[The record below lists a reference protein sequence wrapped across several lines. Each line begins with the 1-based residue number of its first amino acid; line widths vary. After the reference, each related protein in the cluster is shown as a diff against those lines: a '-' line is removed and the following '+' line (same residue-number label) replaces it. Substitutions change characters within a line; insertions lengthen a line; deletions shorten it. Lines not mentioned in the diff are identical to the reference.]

1 MKNGFVLLMAL
12 TLTGGAAFADAPFD
26 VTNPSFEDSTITWQE
41 PDYWTLFFGGGAAE
55 PVYHEGDPA
64 NANYGE
70 DYVEIINNGIGW
82 AGIHMEAGQEVDVS
96 YYDEVEM
103 SIWARSADGST
114 ITNGLVMKLEFYAT
128 QGEGYVDGSTPVEE
142 IYLDVSSTWTPY
154 SLTATIPAGMNY
166 ARGVLITPFEQPG
179 AAVYV
184 DDMWISQFPIPCDP
198 VACGTPLGPNP
209 ANGSIQSALNAPA
222 YGHLPVT
229 QLSWSFY
236 SPNTLGVRVRFEKEP
251 TGVYDPNWTSG
262 VYTALANDAQTVDLS
277 TLTTLPLDDD
287 SLYSWQVETTDSS
300 RINGDWV
307 VEGNVWLFRVGC
319 PYDIV
324 GHVDN
329 NCLVNLVD
337 VSMMAANWLID
348 CINDPADPAC
358 IVP

>member
-1 MKNGFVLLMAL
+1 MIMAACL
-12 TLTGGAAFADAPFD
+12 ASVAFADAPAD
-26 VTNPSFEDSTITWQE
+26 ITNPSFEEDTAGICDAWTESADNYDGISYIT
-41 PDYWTLFFGGGAAE
+41 
-55 PVYHEGDPA
+55 GDAA
-64 NANYGE
+64 NANFGDDYYQVQNVGSWGVIHTALGE
-70 DYVEIINNGIGW
+70 EVAVT
-82 AGIHMEAGQEVDVS
+82 AGS
-96 YYDEVEM
+96 NYDMVL
-103 SIWARSADGST
+103 WARTATEATGT
-114 ITNGLVMKLEFYAT
+114 VGLKFEFYAT
-128 QGEGYVDGSTPVEE
+128 SGEGWVEGSTPFAEE
-142 IYLDVSSTWTPY
+142 IVDITGDYQQFT
-154 SLTATIPAGMNY
+154 LTATIPAGMNY

-307 VEGNVWLFRVGC
+307 VEGNVWLFHVGC

-324 GHVDN
+324 GDVDN